1 MVVRA
6 KPAFTRSTS
15 PAGYC
20 TLILSTT
27 FISFTAAVLQDKVN
41 LKWEVADPRQIHQFD
56 IERKSADGQ
65 WQTIGS
71 IPATDIQQ
79 EYSFTDQSAL
89 RGKQFYR
96 IRMMGK
102 GNSVTL
108 SAIKSVVIK
117 SDAEFIFYP
126 NPATSVL
133 QIIRLS
139 PAPALLK
146 LTDLSGKTL
155 LQQQVQSKQISL
167 VLPVPVSYTHL
178 DVYKRQGR
186 I

>member
-1 MVVRA
+1 
-6 KPAFTRSTS
+6 
-15 PAGYC
+15 
-20 TLILSTT
+20 
-27 FISFTAAVLQDKVN
+27 
-41 LKWEVADPRQIHQFD
+41 
-56 IERKSADGQ
+56 
-65 WQTIGS
+65 
-71 IPATDIQQ
+71 
-79 EYSFTDQSAL
+79 
-89 RGKQFYR
+89 
-96 IRMMGK
+96 MGK

-167 VLPVPVSYTHL
+167 VLPVLSAG
-178 DVYKRQGR
+178 VYLLNIDGMVKKLQIR
-186 I
+186 